1 MNFNSPLRYPGG
13 KGKITK
19 FVHDLFKVNG
29 LCDGIYVE
37 PYAGGASVALS
48 LLFNEYAKR
57 IIINDKDLSLY
68 AFWHSVLNETE
79 SLCKKI
85 FDCKIDVDNWDIQR
99 SIQKDKPQQD
109 LLTLGFST
117 FFLNRCNRSGIIMAG
132 IIGGRKQD
140 GNYKID
146 ARFNKKDLV
155 KRIERIANYRER
167 IELYNLDALQLIENV
182 SKEKKDNL
190 LYYLDPPY
198 FVKGQ
203 VLYMNH
209 YQAQDHVNIY
219 NLINSLDDAKWIVSY
234 DNIQFIR
241 DLYSKYSQVYYK
253 LNYSASKRSKGEEVI
268 IHSNNILLPLG
279 TLEKLQI
286 SA

>member
-19 FVHDLFKVNG
+19 FVHDLFRING

-68 AFWHSVLNETE
+68 AFWHSVLNDTE
-79 SLCKKI
+79 NLCKKI
-85 FDCKIDVDNWDIQR
+85 FDCSIDVPNWDLQH
-99 SIQKDKPQQD
+99 SIQKDKTNHD

-117 FFLNRCNRSGIIMAG
+117 FYLNRCNRSGIIMAG
-132 IIGGRKQD
+132 IIGGRKQE
-140 GNYKID
+140 GNWKID
-146 ARFNKKDLV
+146 ARFNKTDLI
-155 KRIERIANYRER
+155 KRIEKIATYKER
-167 IELYNLDALQLIENV
+167 IELYNKDAIQLIETI
-182 SKEKKDNL
+182 SKGPKQNL

-198 FVKGQ
+198 YVKGQ

-209 YQAQDHVNIY
+209 YQTQDHIDIY
-219 NLINSLDDAKWIVSY
+219 NLIDSLDDAKWIVSY

-241 DLYSKYSQVYYK
+241 DLYGKYSQVYYK
-253 LNYSASKRSKGEEVI
+253 LNYSASKSSKGEEVI
-268 IHSNNILLPLG
+268 IHSDNILLPLT
-279 TLEKLQI
+279 TLEKLQL